1 MAARRAPA
9 SNLKLARRCVKLVYP
24 SRMQRFLRWIK
35 RLSAF
40 RIGLVT
46 GLFFAAGQLFMV
58 SRRVDLP
65 ILTKF
70 ESALGDLKFKERGFV
85 DHGSEVVVAAADE
98 AAIAKFGRVPW
109 DRRVIASLVDKLT
122 DEGAAVVAFD
132 MSFSD
137 EDLGGRFAGAKR
149 FRTRFEEIS
158 LAAPNNKAAVDLFA
172 EAETDVAGGRSAL
185 DGLSR
190 SARQSPE
197 FIAAEGRLSDGV
209 QKLADSRQ
217 LFEGLV
223 KQHAAYAAELDQDLG
238 GLSPDQALGKALQ
251 RNGKSVVGWIAL
263 TPQELTG
270 LTDAQLDGQV
280 SRIAGSE
287 MSKPEYSEEDQP
299 GVVRARV
306 IEPNAVKHYSGMR
319 APLRPIAEGASGFGF
334 FTTLP
339 DSDAV
344 IRNVALVMEIR
355 GHYLPSLEAMTF
367 ALRKKIPMSRV
378 HPVISNPLGG
388 LLAGVDFDGTFVPTD
403 ERGLLRIN
411 YFGKEGTFHNYSIAD
426 IVDGKTPPKAFAGR
440 IVLVAATAVGTF
452 DQRVTPL
459 DKITAGV
466 EIHANALETM
476 LSRRF
481 LQTSWISQLLEVLA
495 LVVMALVFALIFAR
509 VKVTFALP
517 VLLIA
522 GLCVH
527 LASYGL
533 FRAGWS
539 VYEALPLIELASM
552 FVLVTVFRYATEEKD
567 KRQLRKAFEFYL
579 NPEVMDEMLS
589 EPERLKLGGE
599 ELEMSVLFSDIRGFT
614 TISEKLSPQALV
626 HLLNAYLSPMTD
638 IVFAK
643 RGTLDKYIGDAVMAF
658 FGAPIQTE
666 KHAANACDAALEMI
680 ETLARLREAWRIENP
695 EVPNVDIG
703 IGINSGP
710 MVVGNMGSAQRFNYT
725 VMGDNVNTA
734 SRLEG
739 LNKEYGTHILISGA
753 TLGSA
758 RKAAGV
764 YVVRELDSVAVKG
777 KKEPVVLFELRGK
790 GKPQAG
796 ELPLLEGY
804 AEGLALYRA
813 QRFSEARLQF
823 ESLLERFHNDGPCL
837 LFLGRCD
844 RMNAQ
849 PPGEGWDGVFKMEHK

>member
-1 MAARRAPA
+1 
-9 SNLKLARRCVKLVYP
+9 
-24 SRMQRFLRWIK
+24 MQRFLRWIK

-40 RIGLVT
+40 RIGLAT
-46 GLFFAAGQLFMV
+46 GLFFAAGHLFMV

-70 ESALGDLKFKERGFV
+70 ESALGDLKFRQRGNT
-85 DHGSEVVVAAADE
+85 DHSDAVVVAAADE
-98 AAIAKFGRVPW
+98 AAIARFGRFPW

-149 FRTRFEEIS
+149 FRTLFEEIS
-158 LAAPNNKAAVDLFA
+158 LASPANQPAVDLFA

-185 DGLSR
+185 RGLSR
-190 SARQSPE
+190 TARQSPE
-197 FIAAEGRLSDGV
+197 FLAAEGRLSDGV
-209 QKLADSRQ
+209 QKLSDSRK
-217 LFEGLV
+217 LFERLV
-223 KQHAAYAAELDQDLG
+223 KEHRSYAAELDQDLG
-238 GLSPDQALGKALQ
+238 GLTPDEILGKSLQ
-251 RNGKSVVGWIAL
+251 RNGRSVVGWIAL
-263 TPQELTG
+263 TPQELLG
-270 LTDAQLDGQV
+270 LSEAHLDEEL
-280 SRIAGSE
+280 SRITRTE
-287 MSKPEYSEEDQP
+287 MGKPEYPEEEQP

-306 IEPNAVKHYSGMR
+306 VEPNAVKHYSGLR
-319 APLRPIAEGASGFGF
+319 APLRPIAEGSEGFGF

-339 DSDAV
+339 DPDAV

-355 GHYLPSLEAMTF
+355 GHYLPSLESMAF
-367 ALRKKIPMSRV
+367 ALKKKIALSRV

-388 LLAGVDFDGTFVPTD
+388 LLAGVDFDGTFIPTD

-411 YFGKEGTFHNYSIAD
+411 YFGKEGSFHNYSIAD
-426 IVDGKTPPKAFAGR
+426 IIDGKTPPKALAGR

-466 EIHANALETM
+466 EIHANAIETM
-476 LSRRF
+476 LSRRL
-481 LQTSWISQLLEVLA
+481 LQTSWVSQLLEVLA
-495 LVVMALVFALIFAR
+495 LFLMALVFALIFAKVR
-509 VKVTFALP
+509 VTYALP
-517 VLLIA
+517 VLLFA
-522 GLCVH
+522 GLFVH

-567 KRQLRKAFEFYL
+567 KRQLRRAFELYL
-579 NPEVMDEMLS
+579 NPDVMDEMLS

-599 ELEMSVLFSDIRGFT
+599 ELEMSVMFSDIRGFT

-626 HLLNAYLSPMTD
+626 RLLNAYLSPMTD

-643 RGTLDKYIGDAVMAF
+643 RGTLDKYIGDAIMAF

-666 KHAANACDAALEMI
+666 KHAANACDAALEMM
-680 ETLARLREAWRIENP
+680 ESLGRLREAWRIEDPDVP
-695 EVPNVDIG
+695 EVDIG
-703 IGINSGP
+703 IGINSGS
-710 MVVGNMGSAQRFNYT
+710 MVVGNMGSLQRFNYT

-739 LNKEYGTHILISGA
+739 LNKDYGTHILISEA
-753 TLGSA
+753 TLGYAS
-758 RKAAGV
+758 KAAGP

-790 GKPQAG
+790 GTPREG
-796 ELPLLEGY
+796 EVALLEGY
-804 AEGLALYRA
+804 AEALGLYRA

-823 ESLLERFHNDGPCL
+823 ETLLERFHEDGPCL

-844 RMNAQ
+844 EMTAQ
-849 PPGEGWDGVFKMEHK
+849 PPGEGWDGVFKMKHK